1 MFRHAAAP
9 LLATALLAAP
19 GLARGDEPAAAA
31 PDRPRIGVVL
41 SGGGARGAAHV
52 GVLKVL
58 EEMRVPVD
66 VVTGTSMGSIVGGLY
81 AAGLTPAEMI
91 ETLTSLDWNDALTDR
106 SQRDLLDYRRKQLD
120 ELYALRARVGLQG
133 TKIKLPLGIIQGQKL
148 EQVLRALTLQVADV
162 EEFDELVVPYRAIA
176 TDLATTEAVVLERG
190 DLVRA
195 MRASMSVPI
204 VFAPVEIDGR
214 LLVDGGIAIN
224 LPVQVARELGAEV
237 IIAVD
242 ISANLAPVAAL
253 GSAYA
258 VNDQMLTGLMRRQ
271 TNADLA
277 SLGPDDVAIVPDL
290 HEFTA
295 ASFTSAAAIIPRGE
309 AAARAEAVRARLA
322 RYALSEEEWARYR
335 TARRIPDRSLPVV
348 REIRVRQDS
357 ALDESF
363 LRSLLDT
370 EAGKPLDLGLLRT
383 DLQRLYGLDL
393 WERVGYRLLERD
405 ARGAVLEIDARRRS
419 WGPDY
424 VRLGI
429 TLQDDVEGSTAFNFR
444 FRLNKFEITR
454 SGGEW
459 VTELQLGENQLAR
472 TELYQ
477 PVGGR
482 RRFFA
487 AARLEARR
495 DPALFLAGSESAIDT
510 RQSAYGGALDF
521 GSALGAWGEI
531 RLGLRYEEG
540 RYDLRAG
547 GDGLRDLDYVASG
560 PALRL
565 GWDTL
570 DNASFPRRGGGGS
583 ISYLHNLEALGAD
596 ENLGRAELRFL
607 HAFPTR
613 RGSLLAGLST
623 GAFTEDDTAFAQPFT
638 LGGFLSLSGLGSERL
653 AGRFYGLGRVL
664 YLHRLLELDL
674 GAIKSPIYLGGSL
687 EYGGAWLTSDAIDTA
702 SAQLHGSLFVGIDSP
717 LGPVYLGYGAGDGGT
732 SAAYLFI
739 GRAF

>member
-1 MFRHAAAP
+1 MFRRAAAP
-9 LLATALLAAP
+9 LLAAALLAAP
-19 GLARGDEPAAAA
+19 GLARGDEPTTAA

-52 GVLKVL
+52 GVLAVL
-58 EEMRVPVD
+58 EEMRIPVD
-66 VVTGTSMGSIVGGLY
+66 IVTGTSMGSIVGGLY
-81 AAGLTPAEMI
+81 AAGLTPAEMT

-133 TKIKLPLGIIQGQKL
+133 TKVKLPLGIIQGQKL
-148 EQVLRALTLQVADV
+148 EQVLRGFTLQVADV
-162 EEFDELVVPYRAIA
+162 EEFDDLVIPYRAVA

-214 LLVDGGIAIN
+214 LLVDGGIAMN

-242 ISANLAPVAAL
+242 ISANLAPVPSL
-253 GSAYA
+253 GSAYS
-258 VNDQMLTGLMRRQ
+258 VNDQMITGLMRRQ

-277 SLGPDDVAIVPDL
+277 SLGEDDVAIVPDL
-290 HEFTA
+290 HDFTA

-309 AAARAEAVRARLA
+309 EAARAEAVRAKLA
-322 RYALSEEEWARYR
+322 RYSLSEEEWARHR
-335 TARRIPDRSLPVV
+335 AARRVPDRTLPVV

-357 ALDESF
+357 ALDERF

-370 EAGKPLDLGLLRT
+370 QVGAPLDLGLLRS

-424 VRLGI
+424 VRLGV
-429 TLQDDVEGSTAFNFR
+429 TLQDDLEGSTAFNIR
-444 FRLNKFEITR
+444 LRLNKFEITG

-459 VTELQLGENQLAR
+459 VTEIQLGENQLVR

-495 DPALFLAGSESAIDT
+495 DPALFFAGEGSAIDT
-510 RQSAYGGALDF
+510 RQSAFGGALDL
-521 GSALGAWGEI
+521 GSALGAWGELRI
-531 RLGLRYEEG
+531 GLRYEDG
-540 RYDLRAG
+540 RYERRAG
-547 GDGLRDLDYVASG
+547 GEGLRDLDYVVSG

-570 DNASFPRRGGGGS
+570 DNANFPRRGGAGGF
-583 ISYLHNLEALGAD
+583 SYLHTLEALSAD
-596 ENLGRAELRFL
+596 EDLGRGEVRLV

-613 RGSLLAGLST
+613 RGSLLAGLSA
-623 GAFTEDDTAFAQPFT
+623 GAFTDDDIAFAQPFT
-638 LGGFLSLSGLGSERL
+638 LGGFLNLSGLGSERL
-653 AGRFYGLGRVL
+653 AGRYYGLGRL
-664 YLHRLLELDL
+664 IYLHRLLELDL

-687 EYGGAWLTSDAIDTA
+687 EYGGTWLASDAVGTG

-732 SAAYLFI
+732 SSAYLFI